1 MDNVRIF
8 ELAKKLNI
16 TSRKLISLLEE
27 IGISVR
33 SHMSSLDSK
42 VAEEISRKVKGK
54 EQKKADVPRSQEKAQ
69 SRTSEVALAETRRK
83 KPIQVSPGISLK
95 EFADLVKKPPSTFIK
110 ILLGYG
116 ETLTINAPLSGEMLA
131 LLAEELGVEVEVKTV
146 EETLLEEGEGGTPE
160 LLESRPPV
168 VTVMGHVDHGKTTL
182 LDAIRH
188 TDVVKTEAGG
198 ITQHIGAYQITYQDS
213 KITFIDTPG
222 HEAFT
227 SMRARGAMVTDIAV
241 IVVAADDGVKPQTVE
256 AINHARAANVP
267 MVVAINKIDLPNAN
281 PEKVRKELSELGL
294 VPEEWGGETI
304 FVEISA
310 KNKTKLDDLLEM
322 ILLVADMQELKANPH
337 TRGNGVVIESKLDKG
352 RGPVATVLIKK
363 GTLKTG
369 DIIVAGD
376 VHGRSRALFNDRG
389 KRVKQATPSQPV
401 EVVGL
406 SAVPSAG
413 EEFLVVDDEKT
424 ARQITAE
431 RIARQRAK
439 IAGPIRRLTLDDL
452 ARRIEEDKI
461 VELRVIIKGDVH
473 GSIEAL
479 REALEKLEEEGVK
492 MRIIHSGVG
501 AISESDVMLASASDA
516 IIIGFNVRPSSAA
529 KKMAEQEG
537 VDIRLYRVI
546 YKALED
552 ISSAMRGLL
561 EPEYEEVDKGS
572 AEVREIFR
580 IPKVG
585 VVAGCYV
592 VEGEV
597 RRNQNVR
604 VVRDGVIVHDGK
616 VSSLRRFKEDVRSV
630 SAGFECGIMIENF
643 QEINKGDV
651 LEFYTMETKVR

>member
-1 MDNVRIF
+1 MDNVRVF

-16 TSRKLISLLEE
+16 TSRKLLSLLEE

-42 VAEEISRKVKGK
+42 VAEKISRKVKGK
-54 EQKKADVPRSQEKAQ
+54 EPKKATVPRSPEKAQ

-95 EFADLVKKPPSTFIK
+95 EFADLIKKPPSTLIK

-116 ETLTINAPLSGEMLA
+116 EMLTINASLSEEMLA
-131 LLAEELGVEVEVKTV
+131 LLTEELSLEVEVKTV
-146 EETLLEEGEGGTPE
+146 EETLLEESGGGTPE

-198 ITQHIGAYQITYQDS
+198 ITQHIGAYQIIYQDR

-267 MVVAINKIDLPNAN
+267 MVAAINKIDLPNAN
-281 PEKVRKELSELGL
+281 LEKVRKELSELGL

-310 KNKTKLDDLLEM
+310 KNKTNLDDLLEM

-352 RGPVATVLIKK
+352 RGPVVTVLIKK

-376 VHGRSRALFNDRG
+376 VHGRARALFNDRG
-389 KRVKQATPSQPV
+389 KRVKETAPSQPV

-413 EEFLVVDDEKT
+413 EEFFVVDDEKT

-431 RIARQRAK
+431 RIARRRAK
-439 IAGPIRRLTLDDL
+439 IAGPVRRLTLDDL

-516 IIIGFNVRPSSAA
+516 IIIGFNIRPSSAA

-630 SAGFECGIMIENF
+630 SAGFECGVAIENF

-651 LEFYTMETKVR
+651 LEFYTIETKAR

>member
-1 MDNVRIF
+1 M
-8 ELAKKLNI
+8 
-16 TSRKLISLLEE
+16 
-27 IGISVR
+27 
-33 SHMSSLDSK
+33 
-42 VAEEISRKVKGK
+42 
-54 EQKKADVPRSQEKAQ
+54 
-69 SRTSEVALAETRRK
+69 
-83 KPIQVSPGISLK
+83 
-95 EFADLVKKPPSTFIK
+95 
-110 ILLGYG
+110 
-116 ETLTINAPLSGEMLA
+116 
-131 LLAEELGVEVEVKTV
+131 
-146 EETLLEEGEGGTPE
+146 
-160 LLESRPPV
+160 
-168 VTVMGHVDHGKTTL
+168 
-182 LDAIRH
+182 
-188 TDVVKTEAGG
+188 
-198 ITQHIGAYQITYQDS
+198 
-213 KITFIDTPG
+213 
-222 HEAFT
+222 
-227 SMRARGAMVTDIAV
+227 
-241 IVVAADDGVKPQTVE
+241 
-256 AINHARAANVP
+256 
-267 MVVAINKIDLPNAN
+267 
-281 PEKVRKELSELGL
+281 
-294 VPEEWGGETI
+294 
-304 FVEISA
+304 
-310 KNKTKLDDLLEM
+310 
-322 ILLVADMQELKANPH
+322 
-337 TRGNGVVIESKLDKG
+337 
-352 RGPVATVLIKK
+352 
-363 GTLKTG
+363 G

-376 VHGRSRALFNDRG
+376 VHGRARALFNDRG
-389 KRVKQATPSQPV
+389 KRVKEATPSQPV

-413 EEFLVVDDEKT
+413 EEFFVVDDEKT
-424 ARQITAE
+424 AHQITAE

-439 IAGPIRRLTLDDL
+439 IAGPVRRLTLDDL

-546 YKALED
+546 YKAIED

-561 EPEYEEVDKGS
+561 EPEYEEVDRGS

-580 IPKVG
+580 ISKVG

-651 LEFYTMETKVR
+651 LEFYTIETKAR

>member
-27 IGISVR
+27 MGVSVR

-42 VAEEISRKVKGK
+42 VAEEICRKVKGK
-54 EQKKADVPRSQEKAQ
+54 EQKKAAIPRSQEKA
-69 SRTSEVALAETRRK
+69 RPRPSEAALAETRRK

-95 EFADLVKKPPSTFIK
+95 EFADLIKKSPSTLIK

-116 ETLTINAPLSGEMLA
+116 ETLTINAPLSEEMLA
-131 LLAEELGVEVEVKTV
+131 LLAEELGLEVEAKTV

-188 TDVVKTEAGG
+188 TNVVKTEAGG
-198 ITQHIGAYQITYQDS
+198 ITQHIGAYQITYQDRE
-213 KITFIDTPG
+213 ITFIDTPG

-310 KNKTKLDDLLEM
+310 KNKTNLADLLEM

-337 TRGNGVVIESKLDKG
+337 TRGKGVVIESKLDKG

-363 GTLKTG
+363 GTLKMG

-376 VHGRSRALFNDRG
+376 VHGRARALFNERG
-389 KRVKQATPSQPV
+389 KRVKEATPSQPV

-413 EEFLVVDDEKT
+413 EEFLVVDDEKR
-424 ARQITAE
+424 AHQITAE

-439 IAGPIRRLTLDDL
+439 IAGPVRRLTLDDL

-552 ISSAMRGLL
+552 IASAMRGLL
-561 EPEYEEVDKGS
+561 EPEYEEVNRGS
-572 AEVREIFR
+572 AEVRGIFR

-604 VVRDGVIVHDGK
+604 VVRDGVIVHGGK
-616 VSSLRRFKEDVRSV
+616 VSSLRRFKEDARSV
-630 SAGFECGIMIENF
+630 SAGFECGIAIENF

-651 LEFYTMETKVR
+651 LEFYTIETKAR

>member
-1 MDNVRIF
+1 MNTVRIF

-16 TSRKLISLLEE
+16 TSQKLISLLEE

-54 EQKKADVPRSQEKAQ
+54 EQKKAAVPRSQEEAQ
-69 SRTSEVALAETRRK
+69 SRTSEVTLAETRRK

-95 EFADLVKKPPSTFIK
+95 EFADLIKKPPSTVIK

-116 ETLTINAPLSGEMLA
+116 ETLTINAPLSEEMLA
-131 LLAEELGVEVEVKTV
+131 LLAEELGLEVEVKTV

-198 ITQHIGAYQITYQDS
+198 ITQHIGAYQITYQDR

-267 MVVAINKIDLPNAN
+267 MLVAINKIDLPNAN
-281 PEKVRKELSELGL
+281 PEKVKKELSELGL

-310 KNKTKLDDLLEM
+310 KNKTNLDDLLEM
-322 ILLVADMQELKANPH
+322 ILLVADMQELKTNPH

-376 VHGRSRALFNDRG
+376 VHGRARALFNDRG
-389 KRVKQATPSQPV
+389 KRVKQATSSQPV

-406 SAVPSAG
+406 SAVPRAG
-413 EEFLVVDDEKT
+413 EEFFVVDDEKT

-439 IAGPIRRLTLDDL
+439 IVGPVRRLTLNDL

-572 AEVREIFR
+572 AEVRETFR

-651 LEFYTMETKVR
+651 LEFYTMETKVK